1 MKSGTKNLVG
11 LALLTAVV
19 VVLQS
24 LGSFIRFGIFSVSL
38 VLIPIVIGAALY
50 GVKAA
55 SFLGLAFGI
64 TVLVS
69 GDANFFLTFNAFG
82 TIITVLA
89 KGILC
94 GFLTA
99 LVYKLTKNVLI
110 SAIVCPIVNT
120 GVFVIGCLLFFMP
133 LAQDAYVDLY
143 GAVATGKSD
152 LVVALVAFV
161 GLNFFAEL
169 IFNIVISPVVVRLI
183 NLRKSK

>member
-1 MKSGTKNLVG
+1 MKNGTKNLVG

-55 SFLGLAFGI
+55 SFLGLVFGL
-64 TVLVS
+64 TVLIS
-69 GDANFFLTFNAFG
+69 GDANFFLTFNAQG
-82 TIITVLA
+82 TIITVLS

-99 LVYKLTKNVLI
+99 LVYKATKNVLI

-133 LAQDAYVDLY
+133 LAQDAYTSLY
-143 GAVATGKSD
+143 GTISADESNLAVA
-152 LVVALVAFV
+152 VAAFV

-183 NLRKSK
+183 NLRKKQ